1 MNIHKVYYFTC
12 LKYRF
17 LLLYHIRTD
26 NDYGSGPYTVTF
38 PAGTTTANFF
48 VSITN
53 DNLIEGN
60 ETFTLA
66 LNPLLLPSDVIVGHP
81 AEALVTIIDG
91 AGE

>member
-1 MNIHKVYYFTC
+1 MFYFLC
-12 LKYRF
+12 Y
-17 LLLYHIRTD
+17 IG

-38 PAGTTTANFF
+38 PPGMTIAYFV

-66 LNPLLLPSDVIVGHP
+66 LNPLLLPNDVIAGHP
-81 AEALVTIIDG
+81 AEAIVTIVDG
-91 AGE
+91 PGK